1 MQKVSPEYVESMKSI
16 GRNRGYI
23 KVTLGIVNSKAQE
36 DIELS
41 DTTDLAY
48 FSQNEVT
55 NGSDVTQPYV
65 TCEEN
70 FSKVDGSMY
79 FLPKQRESAS
89 YYNNGLVSKEIY
101 GAIKFDFGGNAYD
114 VVGFTIDFGDNY
126 PVDFTISDGDETISF
141 TNNDKRYFSTEQG
154 LHDLSELTITA
165 TKMRGG
171 QGRLRI
177 YSLAMGVSNTFTNEN
192 TLSYTETEYV
202 SPIADTLPSTD
213 IKVTVVNY
221 DNYYNPDNPNSILA
235 FFEVGQEL
243 KVQFGYDTN
252 DDGNIEWLPETVTH
266 LKEWSATDRDA
277 TFVATDKFDYMQGT
291 YYGGKYY
298 TNGISLYDLAE
309 EVLNDAGVEEY
320 KIDSTLKLI
329 VVNNPLPAVPH
340 TEALQ
345 IIANAGR
352 CTLREDRDG
361 KVYLESTFIP
371 DYTITS
377 NGETDYSNIENVV
390 NDVSKIAYGITSND
404 FSDLSDEYLRFMG
417 EVDPEKVGYVSEAI
431 ADENGNFTTN
441 PKITLTLEA
450 DYSPSALNIRFR
462 NVAPQEFTITTYHSN
477 TQVDSISVTDPDI
490 VYSLDQTL
498 DEFDKMEIEITKGH
512 PNARVTIDKILF
524 GAPTDY
530 TIHRNMLY
538 DSPTAKRQDRVKS
551 IAISMFNY
559 KESEEDAKDL
569 VTQIIANAEAK
580 NYTLYFNSASYG
592 FTASIVDGTANVSIV
607 SSSAYA
613 ITIALSNV
621 LSTDVKVSI
630 QGYVYAVDEQQ
641 YVVEHNPTGIEQS
654 WSNPLISSSEHAS
667 IIEDWLSDYFLGDVD
682 YEFNWRGDPRIDAN
696 DLFYLE
702 LKSGENVNIR
712 NYQNTIEFD
721 GGWSGSMKARKV
733 FI

>member
-213 IKVTVVNY
+213 VSIKVVNY

-235 FFEVGQEL
+235 FF
-243 KVQFGYDTN
+243 
-252 DDGNIEWLPETVTH
+252 
-266 LKEWSATDRDA
+266 
-277 TFVATDKFDYMQGT
+277 
-291 YYGGKYY
+291 
-298 TNGISLYDLAE
+298 
-309 EVLNDAGVEEY
+309 
-320 KIDSTLKLI
+320 
-329 VVNNPLPAVPH
+329 
-340 TEALQ
+340 
-345 IIANAGR
+345 
-352 CTLREDRDG
+352 
-361 KVYLESTFIP
+361 
-371 DYTITS
+371 
-377 NGETDYSNIENVV
+377 
-390 NDVSKIAYGITSND
+390 
-404 FSDLSDEYLRFMG
+404 
-417 EVDPEKVGYVSEAI
+417 
-431 ADENGNFTTN
+431 
-441 PKITLTLEA
+441 
-450 DYSPSALNIRFR
+450 
-462 NVAPQEFTITTYHSN
+462 
-477 TQVDSISVTDPDI
+477 
-490 VYSLDQTL
+490 
-498 DEFDKMEIEITKGH
+498 
-512 PNARVTIDKILF
+512 
-524 GAPTDY
+524 
-530 TIHRNMLY
+530 
-538 DSPTAKRQDRVKS
+538 
-551 IAISMFNY
+551 
-559 KESEEDAKDL
+559 
-569 VTQIIANAEAK
+569 
-580 NYTLYFNSASYG
+580 
-592 FTASIVDGTANVSIV
+592 ASIGVTVLGWFGIRAGEPVAVGVGFVVCLFAIGCLIGVCYCLWLLYQYYIV
-607 SSSAYA
+607 AGAAVVGVGSVAV
-613 ITIALSNV
+613 LSN
-621 LSTDVKVSI
+621 
-630 QGYVYAVDEQQ
+630 A
-641 YVVEHNPTGIEQS
+641 
-654 WSNPLISSSEHAS
+654 
-667 IIEDWLSDYFLGDVD
+667 
-682 YEFNWRGDPRIDAN
+682 
-696 DLFYLE
+696 
-702 LKSGENVNIR
+702 
-712 NYQNTIEFD
+712 
-721 GGWSGSMKARKV
+721 
-733 FI
+733 